1 MDFTNKKPKIF
12 ILSGKAGSGKTTVA
26 SIMQRAFEKENKKIV
41 CLAYADYLKM
51 YAKKVLDW
59 DGLDENKPRE
69 FLQQL
74 GIELI
79 KNTIDKK
86 FLINRI
92 IDDVKI
98 YSYFYDVI
106 IITDARLIDEI
117 EDVKNNYKNSISIR
131 VLGNYNCLTS
141 TQKIHETEI
150 NLDNYDKFDYII
162 ENNST
167 LEELENKIYRIVG
180 EQYE

>member
-1 MDFTNKKPKIF
+1 MEFINKNPKIY

-26 SIMQRAFEKENKKIV
+26 NLMQEINENNKKKTI

-51 YAKKVLDW
+51 YAKAVLGW

-79 KNTIDKK
+79 KNNLDDK

-92 IDDVKI
+92 IDDIKI

-117 EDVKNNYKNSISIR
+117 EDIKKIYKDAKSIR
-131 VLGNYNCLTS
+131 ISGNSNCLTN
-141 TQKIHETEI
+141 TQKQHKTEI
-150 NLDNYDKFDYII
+150 GLDEYNDYDYEIVNDETI
-162 ENNST
+162 EA
-167 LEELENKIYRIVG
+167 LKNKIEKIIG
-180 EQYE
+180 E